1 MSISSSKVKA
11 LQAAARVR
19 RHGGI
24 KRIPALQDDGKLLL
38 DYVGLS
44 ASPEDCMKNKHE
56 MPDIEKH
63 VASILEGFS
72 IGNAAKSSIR
82 WSVMRLIEELCQ
94 EIDTLKHTKPKRHAK
109 KVF

>member
-1 MSISSSKVKA
+1 MTSTSKVKA

-24 KRIPALQDDGKLLL
+24 KRIDQLKDDGKLLL

-44 ASPEDCMKNKHE
+44 ASPEDCEKNKHE
-56 MPDIEKH
+56 MSDIEKRI
-63 VASILEGFS
+63 ASMLEGYS
-72 IGNAAKSSIR
+72 LGNATKSTIR
-82 WSVMRLIEELCQ
+82 WSMMRLIEELCR